1 MTTEAQLA
9 ANLANSQ
16 KSTGPTS
23 ASGRAKS
30 AMNAL
35 KHGLRSK
42 KAALL
47 REDSY
52 AFETRKQKWMA
63 QYEPQTDAE
72 EFLLHTNVI
81 LSCELART
89 WNAGLERRRARIEA
103 SEEDE
108 LEEVRVLGKRLFF
121 DPSGAMPPD
130 GDRVDPPGVGKHKT
144 SFSGKSV
151 EPDDPVP
158 LLKALEA
165 TEKGCFWLFERWEEL
180 RARLAPG
187 KHWRSSDEFK
197 AIRLLGAQPAD
208 AIVERSIAEILVAS
222 DVIQRVKTRASSLT
236 REGPFTEL
244 ASDAGLEVLDNLEEE
259 VRKEWPDLVRAGE
272 KEKARQILIDLVD
285 ENVERLAAKLESFV
299 EKVDDLAETRMTRL
313 SFDHRPQGERLR
325 SYLLKFKNGLER
337 GIRSLKKSKAERD
350 QGGWNEPRREVE
362 GRPGAREDVDL
373 SWAYEAGRA
382 LDRGAQPVA
391 GAPIGDGVGSERADA
406 MVDAVS
412 PVRLTESGDTSR
424 LDSQRAIVD
433 GSDLNSGADAGG
445 VNAVVTVECP
455 GETGNDRRGQIRE
468 NVTNEANFAENVVG
482 CQVYEAIGVTA
493 NFGVDSGLDKGRR
506 PLALGAD
513 VWGFEFLESGDPK
526 SVLEWADRAGSLGA
540 PHPDLLP
547 ASAAREDVD
556 GDPATSRTAN
566 RKSHPPQADNDPKS
580 KGRGAGRPSLTP
592 GLIRDGALLTRVSEG
607 TKASSRS
614 LAIEEQLIGRILASS
629 PTVAEIVRRQLP
641 RAP

>member
-1 MTTEAQLA
+1 MRFISNEAIMTTEAQLA
-9 ANLANSQ
+9 ANHANSL
-16 KSTGPTS
+16 KSTGPKS
-23 ASGRAKS
+23 AAGRARS

-35 KHGLRSK
+35 THGLRSK

-63 QYEPQTDAE
+63 QYDPQTDAE

-121 DPSGAMPPD
+121 DPSGAMPLSS
-130 GDRVDPPGVGKHKT
+130 DRVDRQGVGKHKT

-151 EPDDPVP
+151 EPDDPVA

-187 KHWRSSDEFK
+187 KHWRSSDKFK

-208 AIVERSIAEILVAS
+208 AIVERTIAEILVAS

-236 REGPFTEL
+236 GEGPFTEL
-244 ASDAGLEVLDNLEEE
+244 ASDAGLEVLDNLEEK
-259 VRKEWPDLVRAGE
+259 VRKEWPDLVCAGE

-285 ENVERLAAKLESFV
+285 ENVGRLAAKLEAFN
-299 EKVDDLAETRMTRL
+299 EKIDDLAETRMTRL
-313 SFDHRPQGERLR
+313 SFDHSPQGERLR

-337 GIRSLKKSKAERD
+337 GLRTLKKSKAERD

-362 GRPGAREDVDL
+362 GRPRAREDVDL

-382 LDRGAQPVA
+382 LDRGAQPIP
-391 GAPIGDGVGSERADA
+391 GEPIGDGVGSDRADA
-406 MVDAVS
+406 TVD
-412 PVRLTESGDTSR
+412 
-424 LDSQRAIVD
+424 
-433 GSDLNSGADAGG
+433 
-445 VNAVVTVECP
+445 
-455 GETGNDRRGQIRE
+455 TGNDRRGQIRE
-468 NVTNEANFAENVVG
+468 NVTNEPNFAENVVD
-482 CQVYEAIGVTA
+482 CQTREVIDVTA
-493 NFGVDSGLDKGRR
+493 NSGANSGLDKAAETRDPEPTSER
-506 PLALGAD
+506 PSA
-513 VWGFEFLESGDPK
+513 ESGDPK
-526 SVLEWADRAGSLGA
+526 SVLEWADRAGPEGA

-566 RKSHPPQADNDPKS
+566 RKSHPPQADDGPKS
-580 KGRGAGRPSLTP
+580 KRRGAGRPSLTP
-592 GLIRDGALLTRVSEG
+592 GLIRDGALLTRVIEG
-607 TKASSRS
+607 TKASSGS
-614 LAIEEQLIGRILASS
+614 LAIEEQLIGQILASS